1 MRSSALFQFG
11 QNGAPGCPDHLGPCR
26 GLVVWVCK
34 LQQGGDVMFN
44 AKFVSADNVEE
55 VGVVFEGDSPSL
67 ECGGN

>member
-1 MRSSALFQFG
+1 
-11 QNGAPGCPDHLGPCR
+11 
-26 GLVVWVCK
+26 
-34 LQQGGDVMFN
+34 MFN